1 MALQNKMTTRYN
13 PKLLVSKNEFNANDI
28 CDICKNLCNQATDIG
43 CKNGHIFCKQCI
55 MQLFSNNVNRSTQY
69 IKCPTC
75 NERIKKN
82 KVNINKYAI
91 KSISKY
97 VIYCIH
103 SDYEQKQQRNQE
115 EYDEGKVLVTDNVD
129 TNYCPWSGTISNAL
143 DHINND
149 CEFAKIKCEYC
160 GVPSRRRNLPKHSL
174 GCPMF
179 PVECLLKCNKKIL
192 RSKMNDHVKNDC
204 PEAFIKCC
212 NEQCNAKIQR
222 KHAKNHSLECAY
234 HAVSCKYRK
243 VGCSA
248 KIFQKD
254 MQQHLDEKEIYHL
267 NLKINSMQMTINSLK
282 QKVICNDD
290 FSIIFE
296 NNDAKLLSYISCVNL
311 NKRKT
316 NNYYTFSPNN
326 TWIKNVDASYCS
338 TNLKECN
345 LYIDTDY
352 NYNDSSD
359 PIFDDIHS
367 KHNVIIRVGGKN
379 ELPNIV
385 YVVESGD
392 YKKLPELNI
401 PRYGCHSIYSKIY
414 GLITVGGRTRK
425 THHPLSSFEVFGV
438 TNQNQNQEE
447 KENFNW
453 AICSKQQCMSKAR
466 CVPSLCLLN
475 NKLVVCGGSNDNY
488 NDNGSKNPAKKSC
501 EIFDNDVRKWSFL
514 SNMNNE
520 YCAAGI
526 CTIDNSQKIAI
537 AVDYHAEL
545 YDSHKN
551 KWFAMPNMKSKHTL
565 YPLLFMNKKCND
577 TLIIIGNDG
586 TSKNISKWGDIEFID
601 LRQKS
606 KGWMKFSSL
615 PEFLKF
621 DKYDCRNRYFQQI
634 CKLN

>member
-326 TWIKNVDASYCS
+326 TWIKNVDASYC
-338 TNLKECN
+338 TAKVKDCLFF
-345 LYIDTDY
+345 
-352 NYNDSSD
+352 DSIVAD
-359 PIFDDIHS
+359 EDED
-367 KHNVIIRVGGKN
+367 NVIFRIGGKN
-379 ELPNIV
+379 ESAPNIA
-385 YVVESGD
+385 YVIESGS
-392 YKKLPELNI
+392 KIGLPQLNI
-401 PRYGCHSIYSKIY
+401 PRYASYSIYSNIY
-414 GLITVGGRTRK
+414 GLISVGGRSLSG
-425 THHPLSSFEVFGV
+425 HHPLSSFEVL
-438 TNQNQNQEE
+438 TAKILHRKDDDLKEE
-447 KENFNW
+447 SNETSVMTWN
-453 AICSKQQCMSKAR
+453 ICSKQQRMQKVRSTPSCCM
-466 CVPSLCLLN
+466 LGD
-475 NKLVVCGGSNDNY
+475 KLFVCGGTNDDY
-488 NDNGSKNPAKKSC
+488 DDIQSKYPSLKSC
-501 EIFDNDVRKWSFL
+501 EVFSNGTKSWSFL
-514 SNMNNE
+514 SNMNKE
-520 YCAAGI
+520 YDAAGI
-526 CTIDNSQKIAI
+526 CTIDKGKKIAI
-537 AVDYHAEL
+537 AVDYHAEV
-545 YDSHKN
+545 YDSYKD
-551 KWFAMPNMKSKHTL
+551 KWISIANMNGKHSS
-565 YPLLFMNKKCND
+565 YPLLYVNANQNC
-577 TLIIIGNDG
+577 LVIIGNDG

-601 LRQKS
+601 LRCNSKS
-606 KGWMKFSSL
+606 WTKFASL
-615 PEFLKF
+615 PEFLNF
-621 DKYDCRNRYFQQI
+621 DKYDCKNHYFQQI
-634 CKLN
+634 VKIA